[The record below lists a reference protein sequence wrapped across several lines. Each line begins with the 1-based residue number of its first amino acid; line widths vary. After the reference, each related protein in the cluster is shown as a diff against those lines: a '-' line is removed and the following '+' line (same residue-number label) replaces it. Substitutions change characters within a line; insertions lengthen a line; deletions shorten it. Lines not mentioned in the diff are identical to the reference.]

1 MAACCAPQRPEAVQ
15 PADGSVVSITPGPA
29 PPLRLTAIAACDFL
43 MGNDGPDALPGDGEG
58 PARRVSLSAFSI
70 SATAVTNREFADFVR
85 TTRYVTQA
93 ESSGFSFVFFL
104 QASTDVR
111 ASSRQV
117 ATGMPWWL
125 AVEGASWQRPEGPG
139 THIYDRLDH
148 PAVHISWNDAQT
160 YCVWAGVRLPT
171 EAEWEC
177 AARGG
182 IEGRRF
188 PWGEDLMRDDVP
200 CCNIWR
206 GSFPNEPADGW
217 QPGAISAAGGP
228 PNGFGLFN
236 TCGNV
241 WEWCADWYHADYHFA
256 TGSKDPFFADAT
268 GYRSMRGG
276 SFLCHDSY
284 CNRYRVAARHSNT
297 PSSTASNI
305 GFRVAR

>member
-1 MAACCAPQRPEAVQ
+1 MSLVPGAAPPQRL
-15 PADGSVVSITPGPA
+15 TP
-29 PPLRLTAIAACDFL
+29 IAACDFL
-43 MGNDGPDALPGDGEG
+43 MGNDGPDAVPGDGEG

-70 SATAVTNREFADFVR
+70 AAATVTNREFANFVR

-93 ESSGFSFVFFL
+93 ERSGYSFVFFL
-104 QASTDVR
+104 QASAEVR
-111 ASSRQV
+111 ACSRQV

-125 AVEGASWQRPEGPG
+125 AVEDASWQRPAGPG

-182 IEGRRF
+182 IEGSRF
-188 PWGEDLMRDDVP
+188 PWGEDLMRCGVP

-217 QPGAISAAGGP
+217 QPDAISAANGP
-228 PNGFGLFN
+228 PNGFDLFN
-236 TCGNV
+236 MCGNV
-241 WEWCADWYHADYHFA
+241 WEWCADWYRADYHSA
-256 TGSKDPFFADAT
+256 TGSKDPFSTDAT

-297 PSSTASNI
+297 PASTASNI